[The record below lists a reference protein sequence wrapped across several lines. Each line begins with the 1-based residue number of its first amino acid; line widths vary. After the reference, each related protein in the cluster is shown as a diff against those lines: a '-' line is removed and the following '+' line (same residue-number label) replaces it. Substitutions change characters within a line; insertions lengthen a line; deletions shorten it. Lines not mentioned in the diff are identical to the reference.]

1 LFDQSPT
8 FLIPLIN
15 GILAGL
21 ITYFT
26 YPLVNNIALRLGLVD
41 NPSPRK
47 QHNSPKV
54 RIGGI
59 TIILGYIAVILLNIF
74 CGLWDNYFFLNNSQT
89 IYIVIAGIIMFFI
102 GLTDDIKG
110 TSPWSRLFFQIIISS
125 LVWTKGLSINSI
137 NFSSLGIL
145 DLTINL
151 NQIFSYLFTVIWLVG
166 ITNAFNWIDGLD
178 GLAIG
183 VSLISALS
191 FSIIFFQIAAYEF
204 VFLSSLIVG
213 TSLGFLVNNYYPAK
227 IFMGDGGAYFLGF
240 SFGAMAL
247 YSPNIDFANKPFLP
261 CVLILMFP
269 LIDMASVIFR
279 RIIQGRS
286 PFYPD
291 KTHFHHFLLNKGLNH
306 KKTVL
311 VLYCLSIIFS
321 LSAFL
326 LITY

>member
-1 LFDQSPT
+1 MINQSTT
-8 FLIPLIN
+8 FFISLIN
-15 GILAGL
+15 IIIAGL
-21 ITYFT
+21 ITFFSF
-26 YPLVNNIALRLGLVD
+26 PFVNKIALRLGLLD
-41 NPSPRK
+41 QPGPRK

-59 TIILGYIAVILLNIF
+59 TIILGYIAVLLFNIF
-74 CGLWDNYFFLNNSQT
+74 GGLWDNYLFLNNSQV
-89 IYIVIAGIIMFFI
+89 IYIVISGIIMFFI

-110 TSPWSRLFFQIIISS
+110 TSPWSRLFFQIIIASFLWS
-125 LVWTKGLSINSI
+125 KGLSLNSI
-137 NFSSLGIL
+137 NFSSLGISE
-145 DLTINL
+145 LTVNL
-151 NQIFSYLFTVIWLVG
+151 NQILSYFMTVIWLVG

-183 VSLISALS
+183 VSLISSLS
-191 FSIIFFQIAAYEF
+191 FSIIFFEIGAYQF
-204 VFLSSLIVG
+204 VFLSSLILG

-240 SFGAMAL
+240 SLGAMAL
-247 YSPNIDFANKPFLP
+247 YSPNIEFANKPFLP

-311 VLYCLSIIFS
+311 VLYFLSIIFS
-321 LSAFL
+321 FTALL
-326 LITY
+326 LINY